1 MYIFI
6 SSVCNIV
13 FQKNKHQAPKV
24 AKMKQQEYTKVENSK
39 NILDFFFFLEKKAFA
54 KTSLRAIGV
63 LLPSDIRPRSDS
75 PAFAACQGLLS
86 FPVWRSVKRV
96 RATGERGHV

>member
-39 NILDFFFFLEKKAFA
+39 NILDSFFFFGKKSF
-54 KTSLRAIGV
+54 
-63 LLPSDIRPRSDS
+63 
-75 PAFAACQGLLS
+75 CQNKS
-86 FPVWRSVKRV
+86 
-96 RATGERGHV
+96 